1 MTFQQII
8 HQDDREK
15 WLAERRNSIGA
26 SDAPAIMGL
35 VSWGSATSVQA
46 DKWGLLTEPDAVER
60 LKWGNRLEDV
70 ILAAFAEETDW
81 DVEPYGWLVRDPD
94 RPWLHATPDGE
105 LGWDTPIFVQAK
117 NTMMVS
123 EWDEGPPP
131 HVYAQ
136 QQAEMAVTGHD
147 HCYVA
152 ALVMGN
158 RLRWAKIDRDED
170 FITTWLA
177 LAEAFWKATQN
188 REPFVNDGS
197 DATHQ
202 ALGKM
207 FKGGTA
213 GFKPVGAEW
222 IERAKQREDAKAR
235 ATAAEKERREID
247 ALIKAEAGDAEGIL
261 LPDGT
266 SYAVTRVEVKAHER
280 KANTQVRITRKE

>member
-1 MTFQQII
+1 MSFQQII

-26 SDAPAIMGL
+26 SDCPAIMGL

-46 DKWGLLTEPDAVER
+46 DKFGLLTEPDEAER
-60 LKWGNRLEDV
+60 LKWGRALEPE
-70 ILAAFAEETDW
+70 ILKGFTVETGMA
-81 DVEPYGWLVRDPD
+81 VESYGWLVRDPE
-94 RPWLHATPDGE
+94 RPWLHATPDGKAT
-105 LGWDTPIFVQAK
+105 DIDVFVQAK

-123 EWDEGPPP
+123 EWDDGAPA

-170 FITTWLA
+170 FISNWLA
-177 LAEAFWKATQN
+177 LAEVFWKATQN
-188 REPFVNDGS
+188 HEPFVNDGS

-213 GFKPVGAEW
+213 GFKHVGAEW

-247 ALIKAEAGDAEGIL
+247 ALIKAEAGDCEGLL

-280 KANTQVRITRKE
+280 KASTQVRITRKE